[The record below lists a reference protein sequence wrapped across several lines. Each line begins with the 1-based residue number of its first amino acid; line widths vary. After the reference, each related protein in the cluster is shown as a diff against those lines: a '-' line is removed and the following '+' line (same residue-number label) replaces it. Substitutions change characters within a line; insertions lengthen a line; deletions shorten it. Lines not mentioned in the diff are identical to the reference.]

1 MGAAEQLAQVAP
13 SSQVR
18 LGSSDQPVGFRYE
31 DQHFVIVGTPTRWF
45 TRRAWWANAQSAQRG
60 VGAQVLEIEMLRAAV
75 MSSGS
80 QKMQFADL
88 AFDPEQSI
96 WQVVRI
102 FE

>member
-1 MGAAEQLAQVAP
+1 MGAAEQLARVE
-13 SSQVR
+13 SGSQVR
-18 LGSSDQPVGFRYE
+18 LGSNDQPVGFRHE

-60 VGAQVLEIEMLRAAV
+60 VGAQVLEIEMLRVAV

-96 WQVVRI
+96 WQVVRV

>member
-1 MGAAEQLAQVAP
+1 MGAAEQLA
-13 SSQVR
+13 SFHHE
-18 LGSSDQPVGFRYE
+18 G
-31 DQHFVIVGTPTRWF
+31 QHFVIVGTPTRWF

-96 WQVVRI
+96 WQVVRV